1 VRASLLKDANEDLGT
16 MLRKGGK
23 AAIVAF
29 VDQMV
34 HMILAISGE
43 LR

>member
-1 VRASLLKDANEDLGT
+1 MRASLLKDANEDLGT

-23 AAIVAF
+23 AAILAG
-29 VDQMV
+29 VDQMD
-34 HMILAISGE
+34 HMILAISGV